1 MSWSG
6 LSRATPRRRML
17 RRVEGLVWRVAA
29 ESAKPDL
36 TLLAISYL
44 LSAVI
49 VLALRSVFG
58 A

>member
-1 MSWSG
+1 
-6 LSRATPRRRML
+6 ML
-17 RRVEGLVWRVAA
+17 RRVEGLVWRAA
-29 ESAKPDL
+29 ADSTNPDL

-44 LSAVI
+44 FSAVI

>member
-1 MSWSG
+1 
-6 LSRATPRRRML
+6 ML

-29 ESAKPDL
+29 ESANPDL

-49 VLALRSVFG
+49 VLALQSVFG